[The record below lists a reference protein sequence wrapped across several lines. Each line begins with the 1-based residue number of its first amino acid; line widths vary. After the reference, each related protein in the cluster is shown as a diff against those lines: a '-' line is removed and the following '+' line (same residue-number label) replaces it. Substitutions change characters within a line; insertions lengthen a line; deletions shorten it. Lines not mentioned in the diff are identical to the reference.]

1 VLGDVAV
8 DVAQLADPGLVY
20 ASDGDAEA
28 AAATRASVL
37 AGLADE
43 GVPLLV
49 AHFRGAGRVTR
60 EGDGFAWNPL

>member
-8 DVAQLADPGLVY
+8 DEAQLADPGLVY

-37 AGLADE
+37 AGLAEE
-43 GVPLLV
+43 GVPVLV

-60 EGDGFAWNPL
+60 AGDGFAWKPL